1 MNMIKSSSRIASIAL
16 LVLLAI
22 AMAACKSNTKPVA
35 EPQPVGPEFQSDSA
49 YAHIARQ
56 CEFGARVMN
65 TKAHD
70 DCGQWIAAKFRS
82 YGMEVELQTA
92 NLKAF
97 DGTEL
102 RSTNII
108 AHHNPEAEA
117 RIIIASH
124 WDSRPWADNDADS
137 TKHRQPVMAANDGA
151 SGVGV
156 MMELARLLQHADS
169 INIGID
175 FVCFDAEDYGA
186 PYWAE
191 SQLDDEGFA
200 LGAAYWA
207 SHLAPNYKAMYGIL
221 LDMVGGQGAKF
232 YQEGMSLHYAPD
244 VVDRVWSAARGAG
257 YGSFFPMEQGAM
269 VTDDHVPVNQQAGI
283 KMIDI
288 INHYPNCPQSSFGPT
303 WHTATD
309 DLQHIDKATLKAVGQ
324 TLVQLIWTE

>member
-1 MNMIKSSSRIASIAL
+1 MNIKSRLSLFSLAVFSLLLLSFSS
-16 LVLLAI
+16 
-22 AMAACKSNTKPVA
+22 CKSNKNQVA
-35 EPQPVGPEFQSDSA
+35 EPQPVGPEFQQDSA
-49 YAHIARQ
+49 YTHIARQ

-65 TKAHD
+65 TEAHD
-70 DCGQWIAAKFRS
+70 RCGQWIADKFRS
-82 YGMEVELQTA
+82 YGLEVELQTA

-97 DGTEL
+97 DDTQL

-108 AHHNPEAEA
+108 AHHNPQAEA
-117 RIIIASH
+117 RIVIASH

-137 TKHRQPVMAANDGA
+137 TRHHEPVMAANDGA
-151 SGVGV
+151 SGVAV

-175 FVCFDAEDYGA
+175 FVCFDAEDYGC

-207 SHLAPNYKAMYGIL
+207 KNLSSDYKPRYGIL

-232 YQEGMSLHYAPD
+232 YQEGMSLYYAAD

-269 VTDDHVPVNQQAGI
+269 VTDDHVPVNRDAHI

-288 INHYPNCPQSSFGPT
+288 INHYPDCPQSSFGPT
-303 WHTATD
+303 WHTASD